1 MKNQKLMA
9 LASKFQNSKSNTDV
23 IPESELL
30 NLKGGLMPTGNGI
43 CFNRSCNKDKA
54 EKAKK

>member
-43 CFNRSCNKDKA
+43 CFNRSCNKDKTEEA
-54 EKAKK
+54 IQ